1 MHTVSFTAKLDSE
14 LDVELSIITC
24 EICKF
29 TVCITAEQTAELA
42 EALMRA
48 AKYAI
53 SKKSEYMEEY
63 GDEKL
68 LFN

>member
-1 MHTVSFTAKLDSE
+1 MHTVSFTAKLDSG
-14 LDVELSIITC
+14 LDVELSITTC
-24 EICKF
+24 EISKLI
-29 TVCITAEQTAELA
+29 VCITAEQTVQLA

-53 SKKSEYMEEY
+53 SKKSEHMEEY